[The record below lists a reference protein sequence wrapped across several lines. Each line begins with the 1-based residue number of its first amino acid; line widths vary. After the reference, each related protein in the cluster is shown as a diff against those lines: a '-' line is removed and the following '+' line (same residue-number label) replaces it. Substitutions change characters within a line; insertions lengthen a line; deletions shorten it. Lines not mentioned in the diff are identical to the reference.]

1 MPETETHRRAT
12 AATDA
17 RVELPITG
25 MTCAACARRIERK
38 LTNAEG
44 VSAAHVNFATAR
56 ATVAYDPART
66 NVGALVETV
75 RAVGYD
81 TTGARTDED
90 GRTRAESEEAARAA
104 ELRALRRRFIVAAVL
119 SAPVLIIA
127 MAHG

>member
-1 MPETETHRRAT
+1 MPETETQEAPRV
-12 AATDA
+12 ATDA

-56 ATVAYDPART
+56 ATVEYDPART

-81 TTGARTDED
+81 TAGAGGD
-90 GRTRAESEEAARAA
+90 GGGRARAENGEAPQRAGVGA
-104 ELRALRRRFIVAAVL
+104 LLRRLTA
-119 SAPVLIIA
+119 
-127 MAHG
+127 